1 MTGVLECE
9 NFDLAGYVDG
19 ELDAHADRA
28 VENHVATC
36 PPCRGELNAQKQFL
50 RMLETGLRE
59 PDVELELPHDFTR
72 KIVTTAENHVV
83 GLRPSKERFNAV
95 FIICSLVLFSLFIL
109 GAEGIELFGA
119 FGVLLQKIAAV
130 GAFATQMAYSF
141 LIGVVVLV
149 RSFVR
154 ILTPAGEVMAM
165 VGVLGAAV
173 LLFLA
178 VKIIPFRK
186 ILRPLF

>member
-1 MTGVLECE
+1 MTSVLDCE
-9 NFDLAGYVDG
+9 NFDLAGDVDG
-19 ELDAHADRA
+19 ELDAYADQA
-28 VENHVATC
+28 VENHVAAC
-36 PPCRGELNAQKQFL
+36 SSCRSELNAQKQFL

-59 PDVELELPHDFTR
+59 PDNDLELPNDFTK

-83 GLRPSKERFNAV
+83 GLRPWKERFNAV
-95 FIICSLVLFSLFIL
+95 FIVSSLLLFSLFIL
-109 GAEGIELFGA
+109 GAEGMELFGSVGA
-119 FGVLLQKIAAV
+119 LFQKIAAV
-130 GAFATQMAYSF
+130 GSFATQMAYSF

-149 RSFVR
+149 RSFVH

-165 VGVLGAAV
+165 LGFLGAAG